1 MELITDHIGIILRTM
16 AIMNTIFICVLRC
29 KEDEYEL
36 TALLN
41 AIDDSYYDFVSAM
54 INYAAK
60 KPTRQKLLV
69 DYIKNTPNLKSSDVV
84 RFVSEQND
92 FFEDAAYMEVE

>member
-1 MELITDHIGIILRTM
+1 ME
-16 AIMNTIFICVLRC
+16 
-29 KEDEYEL
+29 EL

-92 FFEDAAYMEVE
+92 FFEDAAYMEVV

>member
-1 MELITDHIGIILRTM
+1 ME
-16 AIMNTIFICVLRC
+16 
-29 KEDEYEL
+29 EL

-60 KPTRQKLLV
+60 KPTRQN
-69 DYIKNTPNLKSSDVV
+69 Y
-84 RFVSEQND
+84 
-92 FFEDAAYMEVE
+92 

>member
-1 MELITDHIGIILRTM
+1 ME
-16 AIMNTIFICVLRC
+16 
-29 KEDEYEL
+29 EL

-60 KPTRQKLLV
+60 KPTRQN
-69 DYIKNTPNLKSSDVV
+69 IKNTPNLKSSDVV

-92 FFEDAAYMEVE
+92 FFEDAAYMEVG

>member
-1 MELITDHIGIILRTM
+1 ME
-16 AIMNTIFICVLRC
+16 
-29 KEDEYEL
+29 EL

-69 DYIKNTPNLKSSDVV
+69 DYIKNTIKIWLSAKTQYLSAFSRKQTHQFTTYLLLTNEPWYASFPRYAKIWYSTSVLKQ
-84 RFVSEQND
+84 EKI
-92 FFEDAAYMEVE
+92 E

>member
-1 MELITDHIGIILRTM
+1 ME
-16 AIMNTIFICVLRC
+16 
-29 KEDEYEL
+29 EL

-60 KPTRQKLLV
+60 TNKTKLLV

>member
-1 MELITDHIGIILRTM
+1 ME
-16 AIMNTIFICVLRC
+16 
-29 KEDEYEL
+29 EL

-54 INYAAK
+54 INYAEK

-92 FFEDAAYMEVE
+92 FFEDAAYMEVG

>member
-1 MELITDHIGIILRTM
+1 ME
-16 AIMNTIFICVLRC
+16 
-29 KEDEYEL
+29 EL

-54 INYAAK
+54 VNYAAK
-60 KPTRQKLLV
+60 KTTRQKLLV

-92 FFEDAAYMEVE
+92 FFEDAAYMEVG

>member
-1 MELITDHIGIILRTM
+1 ME
-16 AIMNTIFICVLRC
+16 
-29 KEDEYEL
+29 EL

-60 KPTRQKLLV
+60 KITRQKLLV

-92 FFEDAAYMEVE
+92 FFEDAAYMEVG

>member
-1 MELITDHIGIILRTM
+1 ME
-16 AIMNTIFICVLRC
+16 
-29 KEDEYEL
+29 KL

-60 KPTRQKLLV
+60 NQQ
-69 DYIKNTPNLKSSDVV
+69 DKN
-84 RFVSEQND
+84 
-92 FFEDAAYMEVE
+92 Y

>member
-1 MELITDHIGIILRTM
+1 ME
-16 AIMNTIFICVLRC
+16 
-29 KEDEYEL
+29 EL

-60 KPTRQKLLV
+60 IPTRQKLLV

-92 FFEDAAYMEVE
+92 FFEDAAYMEVG

>member
-1 MELITDHIGIILRTM
+1 ME
-16 AIMNTIFICVLRC
+16 
-29 KEDEYEL
+29 EL

-60 KPTRQKLLV
+60 KPTSQKLLV

-92 FFEDAAYMEVE
+92 FFEDAAYMEVG

>member
-1 MELITDHIGIILRTM
+1 ME
-16 AIMNTIFICVLRC
+16 
-29 KEDEYEL
+29 EL

-41 AIDDSYYDFVSAM
+41 AIDESYYDFVSAM

-60 KPTRQKLLV
+60 KPIRQKLLV

-92 FFEDAAYMEVE
+92 FFEDAAYMEVG

>member
-1 MELITDHIGIILRTM
+1 ME
-16 AIMNTIFICVLRC
+16 
-29 KEDEYEL
+29 EL

-69 DYIKNTPNLKSSDVV
+69 DYIKNTLNLKSSDVV

>member
-1 MELITDHIGIILRTM
+1 ME
-16 AIMNTIFICVLRC
+16 
-29 KEDEYEL
+29 EL

-60 KPTRQKLLV
+60 KTTRQILLV

-92 FFEDAAYMEVE
+92 FFEDAAYMEVG